1 MTNINNHFEKR
12 LYKYARHTGYI
23 KGSLENIILFDDNI
37 DSIKEKLKDIL
48 DKDAKFDREMYGTKN
63 D

>member
-37 DSIKEKLKDIL
+37 DSIK
-48 DKDAKFDREMYGTKN
+48 
-63 D
+63 